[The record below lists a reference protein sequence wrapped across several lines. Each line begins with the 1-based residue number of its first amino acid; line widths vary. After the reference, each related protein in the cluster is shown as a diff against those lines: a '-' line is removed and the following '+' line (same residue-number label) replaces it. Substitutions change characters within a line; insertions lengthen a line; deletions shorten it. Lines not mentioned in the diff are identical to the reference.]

1 MSLQYPRVKCLPQS
15 SANGQ
20 TKGRDIRTSAH
31 FELSQHDGMPCREFE
46 PTTYLLL
53 LLNCYPLHLT
63 PFYIFTRINLC
74 QHILRWVP
82 TASRQMVLKS
92 RQALLVSKKRKTC
105 PKKKKPY
112 CYTKQS
118 CYTVFSKPKGALT
131 FISACGD
138 FHGEAFLKHYRCC

>member
-63 PFYIFTRINLC
+63 PFYIFTLTSIY
-74 QHILRWVP
+74 
-82 TASRQMVLKS
+82 ASTFFVEFPL
-92 RQALLVSKKRKTC
+92 QADKWFSKVDRHFQC
-105 PKKKKPY
+105 PRREKHVQKKKNLTVIQSSPVIQCFLSLKELSLLSQHVETFMVKP
-112 CYTKQS
+112 
-118 CYTVFSKPKGALT
+118 F
-131 FISACGD
+131 
-138 FHGEAFLKHYRCC
+138 